1 MVQKILRQKKG
12 QDKKWGKGE
21 EFSETKKGGMGRGSR
36 KFPIYEIPQQSPPVT
51 TDFGSPSIPMGS
63 WPRCFEK
70 KTQFFW
76 KFSKTQVEVYLDMK
90 GTKVRITRLV
100 FWDPAIFGVKGPSQI

>member
-36 KFPIYEIPQQSPPVT
+36 KFPIYEIPQQSPPVP

-63 WPRCFEK
+63 GYPYACLKATRME
-70 KTQFFW
+70 QISLGE
-76 KFSKTQVEVYLDMK
+76 SK
-90 GTKVRITRLV
+90 GG
-100 FWDPAIFGVKGPSQI
+100 A